1 MHAADE
7 DDDEED
13 APAQKKPAKA
23 KPAKVQTAGWAQA
36 WRMQAPVHF
45 CPLSRSQVP
54 CCLPPVPPCIA
65 GSSVQ
70 RRQAARLKADV
81 KAHTHSRTCACCI
94 LLVLFFVF
102 KPTGGPASGPEVR
115 RRARERLRTRNGRP

>member
-45 CPLSRSQVP
+45 CPLSLTSAV
-54 CCLPPVPPCIA
+54 LLA
-65 GSSVQ
+65 TG
-70 RRQAARLKADV
+70 AAVHRWKLRA
-81 KAHTHSRTCACCI
+81 AQ
-94 LLVLFFVF
+94 
-102 KPTGGPASGPEVR
+102 TG
-115 RRARERLRTRNGRP
+115 RAP